1 MLSGD
6 ITIALAEVD
15 LVYARIS
22 LLLSAADRVLPGE
35 DTEFIERHRAR
46 TARAPP
52 GRAPAT
58 PVILCVYALTAPS
71 SSRVIGTGIAGERL
85 RAITAGRITALAGEL
100 RRAPKPTMRNLR
112 RYAAVIDALAER
124 APAIL
129 PARFGTCMTDLD
141 ELTFVLRS
149 RQDALRRRLRAV
161 RGRAQMTIRVVLG
174 SDSGQYGAASQ
185 TRVTAVRES
194 DSIPRQHQGSN
205 ICNIAQGPRHAAR
218 EIPGFEPIR
227 TAAKRWLKD
236 ERIEKRSGVATVNHL
251 IPRSSASA
259 YRAAVERAGARAGVR
274 LVVSGPHPPYAFAD
288 NW

>member
-1 MLSGD
+1 M
-6 ITIALAEVD
+6 
-15 LVYARIS
+15 
-22 LLLSAADRVLPGE
+22 
-35 DTEFIERHRAR
+35 
-46 TARAPP
+46 
-52 GRAPAT
+52 
-58 PVILCVYALTAPS
+58 ILCVYALTAPS
-71 SSRVIGTGIAGERL
+71 STRAIGRGITGERL
-85 RAITAGRITALAGEL
+85 RAITAGRVTALAGEL

-112 RYAAVIDALAER
+112 RYAAVVDALAER

-141 ELTFVLRS
+141 ELTLVLRS

-174 SDSGQYGAASQ
+174 PGSDPGDDPSPGSDPGDEATQGRQFLKQRARSAA
-185 TRVTAVRES
+185 R
-194 DSIPRQHQGSN
+194 
-205 ICNIAQGPRHAAR
+205 AR
-218 EIPGFEPIR
+218 EIPGFDPIR
-227 TAAKRWLKD
+227 AAAKRWLKD